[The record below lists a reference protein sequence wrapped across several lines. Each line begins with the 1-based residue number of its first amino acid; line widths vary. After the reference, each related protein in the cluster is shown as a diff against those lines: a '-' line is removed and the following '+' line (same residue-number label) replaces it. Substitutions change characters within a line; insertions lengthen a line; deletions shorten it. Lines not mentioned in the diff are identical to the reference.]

1 MGIFTT
7 QFTTQLGASNEL
19 INVTIEYGQDFDNDG
34 FNDLKV
40 TLSLDPSSNS
50 GTDDLLG
57 VAFDINSIYNPDA
70 LNLQI
75 LNIQRS
81 EQSNTQSLSTFA
93 PTSVIGEEKVT
104 DNSNLVTGGNN
115 LDPGFQVD
123 GAEPF
128 DIGIKFSEQGSGE
141 GIVQTASFVI
151 SSSTQDLDETLLE
164 NTEWYVRLQST
175 DGGQESAKTGGVIG
189 DITDNGGPAN
199 PAIDVEKYVSVDG
212 GVTWEDADS
221 VTGSEVL
228 DGTNPLF
235 KFVVTNTGDVAL
247 TNVNLTDSD
256 FSLDGLTGDLTSGN
270 NQYDIGTLA
279 AGASTEVIFNS
290 ATWQSG
296 QHANT
301 ATTSGTDGQTTV
313 SDMDEAHYFGANP
326 AIAIDKVTN
335 GADGQEILAG
345 TNVNWTYSVSNA
357 GNVGISNVS
366 VMDDNGTVNDTSDD
380 FTPTYVSGDT
390 DSDSILDVGET
401 WTYQGNGTAQAG
413 DYSNL
418 GTVTGNYTDDLGNTE
433 NVTDDDPS
441 NYFGADPSIDVEKY
455 VSVDGGNTFV
465 DADNPTG
472 PLLTEGNGDPIFKFV
487 VQNTGN
493 VALTGVTLSDSDFAL
508 NLAPFDLAANDG
520 VAGGADEFV
529 YTFNGATWE
538 AGPHTN
544 TATVNATYTDDLGN
558 QAPLTDSDDA
568 NYYGDALPEIS
579 VIKTASTTSI
589 REDVGADVTYT
600 VTITNNSDPNSADY
614 DPVTITSLPDTL
626 WIDNNGD
633 GIQQTTEVQTVDRI
647 TDALAD
653 WQAAGNTGDIVLNP
667 GEAFTFD
674 YTTSYAP
681 GELNPWEDP
690 TNTIIAN
697 GTDDEGNQASD
708 DDDAVVD
715 VFQKNQ
721 RSIEIDSLTGIRNG
735 DMLSGNFRIVNA
747 SGDPVDVK
755 VDSLNMGYE
764 EQVEGSKGNKK
775 SWLPTELGY
784 SNQFWIDSN
793 PNGILDSNETLL
805 TDRDP
810 STELFNTSIV
820 FGSSVYVG
828 YKSTFDGA
836 VSDPIRATAEATIDG
851 RFDRFGEKVTFHYTE
866 VL

>member
-1 MGIFTT
+1 
-7 QFTTQLGASNEL
+7 
-19 INVTIEYGQDFDNDG
+19 
-34 FNDLKV
+34 
-40 TLSLDPSSNS
+40 
-50 GTDDLLG
+50 
-57 VAFDINSIYNPDA
+57 
-70 LNLQI
+70 
-75 LNIQRS
+75 
-81 EQSNTQSLSTFA
+81 
-93 PTSVIGEEKVT
+93 
-104 DNSNLVTGGNN
+104 
-115 LDPGFQVD
+115 
-123 GAEPF
+123 
-128 DIGIKFSEQGSGE
+128 
-141 GIVQTASFVI
+141 
-151 SSSTQDLDETLLE
+151 
-164 NTEWYVRLQST
+164 
-175 DGGQESAKTGGVIG
+175 
-189 DITDNGGPAN
+189 
-199 PAIDVEKYVSVDG
+199 
-212 GVTWEDADS
+212 
-221 VTGSEVL
+221 
-228 DGTNPLF
+228 
-235 KFVVTNTGDVAL
+235 
-247 TNVNLTDSD
+247 
-256 FSLDGLTGDLTSGN
+256 
-270 NQYDIGTLA
+270 
-279 AGASTEVIFNS
+279 
-290 ATWQSG
+290 
-296 QHANT
+296 
-301 ATTSGTDGQTTV
+301 
-313 SDMDEAHYFGANP
+313 
-326 AIAIDKVTN
+326 
-335 GADGQEILAG
+335 
-345 TNVNWTYSVSNA
+345 
-357 GNVGISNVS
+357 
-366 VMDDNGTVNDTSDD
+366 
-380 FTPTYVSGDT
+380 
-390 DSDSILDVGET
+390 DSILDLGET

-633 GIQQTTEVQTVDRI
+633 GIEQTTEVQTVDRI

-653 WQAAGNTGDIVLNP
+653 WQAAGNTGDIVLDP

-690 TNTIIAN
+690 HNTIIAN

-708 DDDAVVD
+708 DDMAVVD

-810 STELFNTSIV
+810 STELFDTSIV

-836 VSDPIRATAEATIDG
+836 VPDPIRATAEATIDG

>member
-19 INVTIEYGQDFDNDG
+19 INVTIEYGQDFNDDG

-57 VAFDINSIYNPDA
+57 VAFDINSIYNADA

-151 SSSTQDLDETLLE
+151 SSSTQNLDETLLE

-189 DITDNGGPAN
+189 DITDNGGPTN

-366 VMDDNGTVNDTSDD
+366 VTDDNGTVNDTSDD

-810 STELFNTSIV
+810 STELFDTSIV

-828 YKSTFDGA
+828 YKSTFDSA
-836 VSDPIRATAEATIDG
+836 VPDPIRATAEATIDG

>member
-81 EQSNTQSLSTFA
+81 EQSNTESLSTFA
-93 PTSVIGEEKVT
+93 PTSVIGEEKIT
-104 DNSNLVTGGNN
+104 DNSNLVSGGNN

-141 GIVQTASFVI
+141 GIVQSASFVI

-366 VMDDNGTVNDTSDD
+366 VTDDNGTV
-380 FTPTYVSGDT
+380 
-390 DSDSILDVGET
+390 
-401 WTYQGNGTAQAG
+401 
-413 DYSNL
+413 
-418 GTVTGNYTDDLGNTE
+418 
-433 NVTDDDPS
+433 
-441 NYFGADPSIDVEKY
+441 
-455 VSVDGGNTFV
+455 
-465 DADNPTG
+465 
-472 PLLTEGNGDPIFKFV
+472 
-487 VQNTGN
+487 
-493 VALTGVTLSDSDFAL
+493 
-508 NLAPFDLAANDG
+508 
-520 VAGGADEFV
+520 
-529 YTFNGATWE
+529 
-538 AGPHTN
+538 
-544 TATVNATYTDDLGN
+544 
-558 QAPLTDSDDA
+558 
-568 NYYGDALPEIS
+568 
-579 VIKTASTTSI
+579 
-589 REDVGADVTYT
+589 
-600 VTITNNSDPNSADY
+600 
-614 DPVTITSLPDTL
+614 
-626 WIDNNGD
+626 
-633 GIQQTTEVQTVDRI
+633 
-647 TDALAD
+647 
-653 WQAAGNTGDIVLNP
+653 
-667 GEAFTFD
+667 
-674 YTTSYAP
+674 
-681 GELNPWEDP
+681 
-690 TNTIIAN
+690 
-697 GTDDEGNQASD
+697 
-708 DDDAVVD
+708 
-715 VFQKNQ
+715 
-721 RSIEIDSLTGIRNG
+721 
-735 DMLSGNFRIVNA
+735 
-747 SGDPVDVK
+747 
-755 VDSLNMGYE
+755 
-764 EQVEGSKGNKK
+764 
-775 SWLPTELGY
+775 
-784 SNQFWIDSN
+784 
-793 PNGILDSNETLL
+793 
-805 TDRDP
+805 
-810 STELFNTSIV
+810 
-820 FGSSVYVG
+820 
-828 YKSTFDGA
+828 
-836 VSDPIRATAEATIDG
+836 
-851 RFDRFGEKVTFHYTE
+851 
-866 VL
+866 